1 MVGRIREGE
10 ADWDDNPDGVLA
22 DRPAT
27 RHPPL
32 DFAGSGRRT
41 GEANPDTEM
50 TDGDIAAGCAPI
62 QAPKLRNSGIQSPGA
77 GMEVLLVLAGGLI
90 LGLPVLLLNGFPLTF
105 DDTPG
110 YFEPA
115 FNLLRAAARPVWQ
128 APPAAGVAGVV
139 FSGNAFFLRPFP
151 YAVFLLPFTAD
162 WTIWL
167 IPVAQGAVAAY
178 AVRRALAVTGLR
190 LGPAVFLSI
199 LLGLALLTSLP
210 AHAGMIMP
218 DLFTGPLILLAFATA
233 VGWRGRGRAGR
244 LFDIA
249 TLSALTAVHLSHL
262 AILGG
267 LAAGFLVWSLVR
279 LRSRGGPVR
288 PGAVLLGLA
297 LPLGLAAGLLMVANL
312 ALTGKAVLSPSSPVF
327 LLARLIGDGP
337 ARDYLAEACPDR
349 GYLLCGTLDRL
360 DREAPGYP
368 ASDYFLWHP
377 DGARHV
383 FGDSPRFLEEAAAI
397 GRATIAS
404 RPLEV
409 AGHLLAN
416 SARQLV
422 RVGLDATLNDP
433 VEPWTRQFFSRFGAP
448 VYRAF
453 LASPQFAGSLP
464 LTMLNAVQAAALAV
478 SLLALGWAG
487 LHAREIG
494 GRVWGLVATVGFGI
508 VLNAAV
514 TGGLSAVHDRYQNR
528 VIWLVMLA
536 AVAAILAV
544 RRRTAATA
552 PLPFSKPDP
561 IEG

>member
-1 MVGRIREGE
+1 M
-10 ADWDDNPDGVLA
+10 
-22 DRPAT
+22 
-27 RHPPL
+27 
-32 DFAGSGRRT
+32 

-62 QAPKLRNSGIQSPGA
+62 RTPKVQAPGTRLPGA
-77 GMEVLLVLAGGLI
+77 GMELLLVLVGGLI
-90 LGLPVLLLNGFPLTF
+90 LGLPVLLLNGFPLSF

-115 FNLLRAAARPVWQ
+115 FNLLRAAARPEWQ

-178 AVRRALAVTGLR
+178 AVRRALAVAGLCP
-190 LGPAVFLSI
+190 GPAVFLPL
-199 LLGLALLTSLP
+199 LLGLALFTSLP
-210 AHAGMIMP
+210 VHAGMIMP

-233 VGWRGRGRAGR
+233 AGWRGRGRAGR

-249 TLSALTAVHLSHL
+249 TVAALTAVHLSHL

-267 LAAGFLVWSLVR
+267 LAAGFLVWSLIR
-279 LRSRGGPVR
+279 LRSRSRGGTVR
-288 PGAVLLGLA
+288 PAAVLLGLA
-297 LPLGLAAGLLMVANL
+297 LPLGLAAGVLMAANL

-337 ARDYLAEACPDR
+337 ARDYLAEVCPAR
-349 GYLLCGTLDRL
+349 GYLLCGALDRL
-360 DREAPGYP
+360 DREAPGY
-368 ASDYFLWHP
+368 AVSDYFLWHP
-377 DGARHV
+377 EGARHL

-416 SARQLV
+416 TARQLV

-464 LTMLNAVQAAALAV
+464 LKALSAVQAAVLAV
-478 SLLALGWAG
+478 SLLALGWAA
-487 LHAREIG
+487 LRAREIG
-494 GRVWGLVATVGFGI
+494 GPADGRIWGLVATVGFGI

-514 TGGLSAVHDRYQNR
+514 TGGLSAVHDRYQSR
-528 VIWLVMLA
+528 VIWLVVLA
-536 AVAAILAV
+536 AVAALLAV
-544 RRRTAATA
+544 RRRTTATA
-552 PLPFSKPDP
+552 PLPPSNPEP